1 MRPSRRA
8 SRKAR
13 RQRRTSRPALLNLVS
28 LMDIFTILVFFLLVN
43 SSEVEVLSQDESL
56 QLPESISAQQP
67 DNTLMLLVNAEHI
80 LVNGRPVASVQDV
93 MASDEALIAPL
104 QDELTLRASRARPL
118 TEVEQHSGRP
128 ITIMGDREIPYA
140 LLKKIMASC
149 AATDYRDIALAVV
162 QQDDVAGAEG

>member
-1 MRPSRRA
+1 MKPPLRARRN
-8 SRKAR
+8 AR
-13 RQRRTSRPALLNLVS
+13 RQRRSKRPAMLNLVS

-56 QLPESISAQQP
+56 QLPESTSAQQP
-67 DNTLMLLVNAEHI
+67 DSTLMLLVNAEHI
-80 LVNGRPVASVQDV
+80 LVNGRPVASVQEV
-93 MASDEALIAPL
+93 LASDETLIAAL

-118 TEVEQHSGRP
+118 TEAEQHSGRP
-128 ITIMGDREIPYA
+128 ITIMGDRDIPYA

-162 QQDDVAGAEG
+162 QQEGVTGAEG